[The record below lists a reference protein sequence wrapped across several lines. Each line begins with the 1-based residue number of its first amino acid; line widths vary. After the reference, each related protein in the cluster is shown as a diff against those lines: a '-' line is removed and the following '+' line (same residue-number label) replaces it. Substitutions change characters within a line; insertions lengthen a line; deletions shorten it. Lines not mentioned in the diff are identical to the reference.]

1 MLCNDTV
8 SLIYFYKKVLTLGR
22 VEYGNNK
29 CADSI
34 FEVRFM
40 ISQSNEATPETE
52 NDAMSSMQK
61 SEGYVRNLISEMES
75 ANFYDICN
83 ITTNCCLSIWA
94 KSHSGQSLTKL
105 NLHQSAHN
113 FIIRGFDL

>member
-1 MLCNDTV
+1 M
-8 SLIYFYKKVLTLGR
+8 TLGR

-40 ISQSNEATPETE
+40 IPQSNEATPEAE
-52 NDAMSSMQK
+52 NDVMSSMQIP
-61 SEGYVRNLISEMES
+61 EGYVRNLISEMES

-94 KSHSGQSLTKL
+94 KSQWTKFNKTYL
-105 NLHQSAHN
+105 NLNLQQSAHN